1 LTTKYVAL
9 LRGINVGGAK
19 KVKMED
25 LRRLVVGLGHED
37 VQTYLQSGNVVF
49 GSARADL
56 AHVAAGLEKAIA
68 DHLGLTVTVLLRTH
82 ADLAKVL
89 ISNPYLDRDA
99 DLTKLAVTFLRDHP
113 DPTHAAGM
121 PIPKGETAV
130 FTVIGREIY
139 LHCPEG
145 YGRTKLSNAYIEKKL
160 GLPATTRNWRS
171 VIALHDLLGG

>member
-9 LRGINVGGAK
+9 LRGVNVGGAN

-25 LRRLVVGLGHED
+25 LRRLVIGLGHSD

-49 GSARADL
+49 GSASADP
-56 AHVAAGLEKAIA
+56 AHVAAGVEKAIA
-68 DHLGLTVTVLLRTH
+68 DHLALTVTVLLRTR

-89 ISNPYLDRDA
+89 VSNPYLDRDT
-99 DLTKLAVTFLRDHP
+99 DLTKLTVTFLRDRP
-113 DPTHAAGM
+113 DPARAAGM

-130 FTVIGREIY
+130 FTVVGREVY
-139 LHCPEG
+139 LHCPDG

-160 GLPATTRNWRS
+160 GLPATTRNWKS
-171 VIALHDLLGG
+171 VTALHDLLGS